1 MSKSRGR
8 GILIVGATSGIAQA
22 VSRHLARP
30 GDRFALTS
38 RNPSDLLDLSAELE
52 EAGAS
57 LIHQSALDMYD
68 LERCA
73 ATVEWANEVCDGL
86 DLIFVSPGLL
96 PDQQELERHPER
108 LDDCVQVNLAGP
120 AVVLLAGAKLFEQRG
135 TGVLAALSSV
145 AGDRGRPKNYIYGA
159 GKSALNTLLEGL
171 DLRLRPSGI
180 RVINFKPGPVR
191 TGMTSHLP
199 LSPLIA
205 SPERVGRA
213 IAMRLGGKPGVAY
226 VPWYWR
232 PIMWIISALPRPL
245 LARLRD
251 L

>member
-1 MSKSRGR
+1 MRPRGR
-8 GILIVGATSGIAQA
+8 GILIVGATSGIAREM
-22 VSRHLARP
+22 SRHLARP

-38 RNPSDLLDLSAELE
+38 RNPSDLVDLSGELE
-52 EAGAS
+52 EAGVDS
-57 LIHQSALDMYD
+57 VHQSALDMYD
-68 LERCA
+68 LENCA
-73 ATVEWANEVCDGL
+73 STVEWANEVCAGL

-96 PDQQELERHPER
+96 PDQKELERHPER
-108 LDDCVQVNLAGP
+108 LEDCLQVNLAGP
-120 AVVLLAGAKLFEQRG
+120 AVVLLAGARMFEKRG
-135 TGVLAALSSV
+135 TGVLAAVSSV

-159 GKSALNTLLEGL
+159 GKSALDTLLEGL

-191 TGMTSHLP
+191 TGMISHLP
-199 LSPLIA
+199 RSPLMA
-205 SPERVGRA
+205 SAERVGRA
-213 IAMRLGGKPGVAY
+213 MAKRLDGKAGVAY

-232 PIMWIISALPRPL
+232 PIMWVICALPRTL